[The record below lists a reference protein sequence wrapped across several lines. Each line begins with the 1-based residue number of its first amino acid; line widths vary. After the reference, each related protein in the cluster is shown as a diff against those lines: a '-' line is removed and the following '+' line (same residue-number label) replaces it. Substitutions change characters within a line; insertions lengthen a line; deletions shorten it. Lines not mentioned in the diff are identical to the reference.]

1 MKAASNN
8 AGQGTI
14 AVIGAGSWGTALAIL
29 LARQRSNTY
38 LWARDPAYLQTMQAA
53 KCNTRYL
60 PGIQFP
66 DSLILSS
73 NLAETVAKVEDIL
86 VVVPSH
92 AFRSIIQQLAHVMSP
107 GQRLIWASKGFES
120 GSGKLM
126 HQVINEILGT
136 DLLTAIVSGPTFALE
151 VAQNYPTTVTIAS
164 TNPGF
169 AKQLAQRLHGD
180 NFRAYTSED
189 VIGVEVGG
197 GVKNILAIAAGIA
210 DGLGFGAN
218 TRTALIT
225 RGLTEI
231 MRLGI
236 VLGGQRETFMGL
248 SGLGDLVLTCT
259 DDLSRN
265 RRLGLALGR
274 GKSLKDALATI
285 DQVVEGVQAAREVND
300 LAISMGVDMPISQQ
314 VYQVL
319 YESKAPKDA
328 VQTLLSRELKGE
340 M

>member
-1 MKAASNN
+1 MTAKKAA
-8 AGQGTI
+8 I

-29 LARQRSNTY
+29 LARQGEPTT
-38 LWARDPAYLQTMQAA
+38 LWSRDPNYKETMQSAR
-53 KCNTRYL
+53 CNMRYL
-60 PGIQFP
+60 PDIRFP
-66 DSLILSS
+66 NALQLSS
-73 NLAETVAKVEDIL
+73 DLAQTVEGAEDLL

-92 AFRSIIQQLAHVMSP
+92 AFRSMIQQLVELMSP

-126 HQVINEILGT
+126 HQVINELLGT
-136 DLLTAIVSGPTFALE
+136 DISTAIISGPTFATE
-151 VAQNYPTTVTIAS
+151 VAQDFPTTVTIGS
-164 TNPGF
+164 NNPAF
-169 AKQLAQRLHGD
+169 AKQIAERLHGD
-180 NFRAYTSED
+180 NFRAYTSDD

-218 TRTALIT
+218 TRAALIT
-225 RGLTEI
+225 RGLNEI

-236 VLGGQRETFMGL
+236 VLGGHKETFMGL

-259 DDLSRN
+259 DDQSRN

-274 GKSLKDALATI
+274 GKSLEDALATI
-285 DQVVEGVQAAREVND
+285 DQVVEGVQAAREVHE

-319 YESKAPKDA
+319 YEAKSPKDA
-328 VQTLLSRELKGE
+328 VHDLLSRDLKGE
-340 M
+340 T